1 MREEPVVFINGQAC
15 APRTEGNLNENVE
28 YLAQIEGYE
37 LDAMERRMRDEC
49 VEAAA
54 AGGGTIGVFYQKAGG
69 TNVEEQLPVPK
80 ESSLPVREAYELVNA
95 TEGAPAVTYVRV
107 PITDETAPDEGDF
120 DQLVAE
126 LRETALALTDETA
139 LVFNCQ
145 MGRGRTTTGM
155 VCGSILLLAVRWL
168 GSPTRTMFF
177 IW

>member
-1 MREEPVVFINGQAC
+1 
-15 APRTEGNLNENVE
+15 
-28 YLAQIEGYE
+28 
-37 LDAMERRMRDEC
+37 
-49 VEAAA
+49 
-54 AGGGTIGVFYQKAGG
+54 
-69 TNVEEQLPVPK
+69 
-80 ESSLPVREAYELVNA
+80 
-95 TEGAPAVTYVRV
+95 V

-168 GSPTRTMFF
+168 PTRTPLPIPHPDAMPVP
-177 IW
+177 